1 MVVKIGE
8 RWVVV
13 REVRGVREAKSGVK
27 YEGAAD

>member
-8 RWVVV
+8 SWVVV
-13 REVRGVREAKSGVK
+13 REVREVREAKLGVK